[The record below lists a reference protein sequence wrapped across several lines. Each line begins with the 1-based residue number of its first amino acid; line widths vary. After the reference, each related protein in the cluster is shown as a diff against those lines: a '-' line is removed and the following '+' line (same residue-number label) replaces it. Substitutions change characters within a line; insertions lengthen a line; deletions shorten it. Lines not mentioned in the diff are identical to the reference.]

1 MSATYTPTNADTS
14 FFLRVTATYMDA
26 KNDAIDGSP

>member
-1 MSATYTPTNADTS
+1 MSDTYTPTNEDTS

-26 KNDAIDGSP
+26 RMSEAE